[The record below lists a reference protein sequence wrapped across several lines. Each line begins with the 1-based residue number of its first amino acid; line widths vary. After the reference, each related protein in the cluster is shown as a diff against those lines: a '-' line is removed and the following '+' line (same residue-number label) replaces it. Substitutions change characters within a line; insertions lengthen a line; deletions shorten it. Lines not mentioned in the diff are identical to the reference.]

1 MVTLQGEKK
10 RWNGIKP
17 WRLNDFVS
25 SFNPCAPCSLES
37 LRSFPCFSP
46 KGPSNNMESND
57 MINWS
62 PPPGMNKW
70 AFIWPVLS
78 QLASRVETLAMASS
92 GSFTSGFLPHKLRG
106 DLAALTR
113 LASKC
118 TRHGELR
125 ACKTML
131 LPLLAFATRHC
142 ELEASNFIFLPF
154 CTFFLFF
161 FFIWCLEF
169 NLAQMGR
176 VR

>member
-46 KGPSNNMESND
+46 KGPSNNMVSND

-62 PPPGMNKW
+62 PLPGMNKW

-92 GSFTSGFLPHKLRG
+92 GSFTSGFLPRKLWG
-106 DLAALTR
+106 DLAALARLTSRFVCHGKLWTFALWNSSPSTR
-113 LASKC
+113 LLLALTSLLPF
-118 TRHGELR
+118 HSPLR
-125 ACKTML
+125 ANL
-131 LPLLAFATRHC
+131 
-142 ELEASNFIFLPF
+142 
-154 CTFFLFF
+154 CTFSLFYF
-161 FFIWCLEF
+161 FVWCLEF
-169 NLAQMGR
+169 SSCTNG
-176 VR
+176 